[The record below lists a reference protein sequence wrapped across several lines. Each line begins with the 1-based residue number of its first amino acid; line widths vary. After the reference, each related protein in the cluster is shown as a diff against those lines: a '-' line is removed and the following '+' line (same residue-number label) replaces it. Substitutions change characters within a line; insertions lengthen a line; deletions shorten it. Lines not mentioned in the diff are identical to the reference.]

1 MAISDVEAKATRE
14 AIDQLK
20 GEIAQL
26 ETRLQQ
32 DRILSQHQ
40 GSLKSIGIR
49 VASSENSDPSHSRN
63 SEPSDDSRKG

>member
-1 MAISDVEAKATRE
+1 MAISDVEAKAIRE

-20 GEIAQL
+20 GEIAEL

-32 DRILSQHQ
+32 DRILSHHQ

-49 VASSENSDPSHSRN
+49 VLIAAARI
-63 SEPSDDSRKG
+63 DDLLSTLAAKEK